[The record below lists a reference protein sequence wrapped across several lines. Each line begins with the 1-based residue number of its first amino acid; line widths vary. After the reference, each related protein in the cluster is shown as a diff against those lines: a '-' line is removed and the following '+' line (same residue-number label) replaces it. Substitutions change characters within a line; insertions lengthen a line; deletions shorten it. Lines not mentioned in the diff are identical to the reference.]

1 MQNKLCWGENK
12 KYQNCAKGFWKNG
25 CQADDAGNDD
35 DDDDYGDDHGDDDD
49 DGDGDDDDDL
59 ISLNCYAR
67 LIPCKMKDQGAI
79 M

>member
-1 MQNKLCWGENK
+1 MLLSVQNKLCWGENK
-12 KYQNCAKGFWKNG
+12 KYQNCAKDFWKYDW
-25 CQADDAGNDD
+25 QADDAGN
-35 DDDDYGDDHGDDDD
+35 GDDDD
-49 DGDGDDDDDL
+49 DDGDDDDDL

>member
-1 MQNKLCWGENK
+1 MLLSVQNKLCWGENK
-12 KYQNCAKGFWKNG
+12 KYQNCAKDFWKYDW
-25 CQADDAGNDD
+25 QADDAGNGDD
-35 DDDDYGDDHGDDDD
+35 DDDDGG
-49 DGDGDDDDDL
+49 DDDDL

>member
-1 MQNKLCWGENK
+1 MLLSVQNKLCWGENK
-12 KYQNCAKGFWKNG
+12 KYQNCAKDFWKYD
-25 CQADDAGNDD
+25 CQADDAGN
-35 DDDDYGDDHGDDDD
+35 GDDD
-49 DGDGDDDDDL
+49 DGDDDDDL